1 MLYSGHEE
9 DDAPHSEGVALLLGK
24 EAQRALIGWEARG
37 PRCITASFR
46 TKNKRIKMNIVQ
58 CYAPTNDKT
67 DETKDEFYN
76 QLLDIMSNLGD
87 KNINLI
93 MGDFNAKIGSD
104 NQGYENVMGVHG
116 LGVMNDNGERFVNAC
131 AINNIVIV
139 GSVFT
144 HKRIHK
150 ATWVSPDQVTENQID
165 HIGINKMFRRSLQ
178 DVRVKRG
185 ADVAS
190 DHHLVTARLK
200 FKLRRNGVEQE
211 RQKARYNVDFLKD
224 PSTAEEYKVA
234 LANRFK
240 VLQELYDE
248 DEGVNIN
255 SQWSHIKDAVNTTCE
270 EIIGRRKPQQKD
282 WISVETMRKIQ
293 TRRDKKEAVNSS
305 RTRAAKVTA
314 QKEHTAANREVKK
327 SVKTDK
333 RNFVEGLAQE
343 AEKAAASR
351 NMKQL
356 YDTTRKLAGK
366 FKKSERPIRDK
377 NGIVLMGADKQLNR
391 WAEHFEELLNRQV
404 PQNQPDIQPAETDLP
419 IDCNKPTREEI
430 KKAIA
435 HMKNGKVAGPDGIPA
450 EALKADVNTSV
461 EMLYSLFE
469 EIWEKE
475 EIPAEWKEGYLI
487 KIPKKGDLSRCDN
500 YRGITLLSVPGKIL
514 NRIILER
521 MKGKVDQTL
530 REQQAGF
537 RQDRSC
543 TDQIA
548 TLRIIVEQSIEWNSS
563 LYINFVDYE
572 KAFDSVDRETLW
584 KVLRHYGVP
593 KKLVNM
599 YHTNNIPYYS

>member
-1 MLYSGHEE
+1 MTIYMLGTHEHPH
-9 DDAPHSEGVALLLGK
+9 DATFNRHN
-24 EAQRALIGWEARG
+24 
-37 PRCITASFR
+37 IT
-46 TKNKRIKMNIVQ
+46 N
-58 CYAPTNDKT
+58 
-67 DETKDEFYN
+67 
-76 QLLDIMSNLGD
+76 
-87 KNINLI
+87 
-93 MGDFNAKIGSD
+93 
-104 NQGYENVMGVHG
+104 H
-116 LGVMNDNGERFVNAC
+116 
-131 AINNIVIV
+131 NN
-139 GSVFT
+139 
-144 HKRIHK
+144 
-150 ATWVSPDQVTENQID
+150 NQID

-200 FKLRRNGVEQE
+200 LKLRRNGVEQE
-211 RQKARYNVDFLKD
+211 RRKARYNVDFLKD
-224 PSTAEEYKVA
+224 PRTAEEYKVA

-240 VLQELYDE
+240 ALQELYDE
-248 DEGVNIN
+248 DEGVDIN

-270 EIIGRRKPQQKD
+270 EIIGRRKTQQKD

-293 TRRDKKEAVNSS
+293 TRREKKEAVNSS
-305 RTRAAKVTA
+305 RTRAAKVIA

-343 AEKAAASR
+343 TEKAAASR

-377 NGIVLMGADKQLNR
+377 NGSVLVGADKQLNR
-391 WAEHFEELLNRQV
+391 WAEHFEELLNRPA

-435 HMKNGKVAGPDGIPA
+435 HMKNGKVAGPGGIPA

-500 YRGITLLSVPGKIL
+500 YRGITLLSVPGKVL

-521 MKGKVDQTL
+521 MKGTVDQTL

-599 YHTNNIPYYS
+599 IKNSYEGMSCRVIHEGQLTKNFEVMTGVRQGCLLSPFLFILVIDWVMKTATKEKRNGIQW